1 MELRPYLDNQE
12 RKSLFIEVFYTLFK
26 QHQAC
31 VWRIMKDTAT
41 SLHAQC
47 TQTQGALGVPAVP
60 LPVKYIF
67 TEGIFL

>member
-1 MELRPYLDNQE
+1 
-12 RKSLFIEVFYTLFK
+12 
-26 QHQAC
+26 
-31 VWRIMKDTAT
+31 MKDTAT

-47 TQTQGALGVPAVP
+47 TQTQGAPGVPAVP